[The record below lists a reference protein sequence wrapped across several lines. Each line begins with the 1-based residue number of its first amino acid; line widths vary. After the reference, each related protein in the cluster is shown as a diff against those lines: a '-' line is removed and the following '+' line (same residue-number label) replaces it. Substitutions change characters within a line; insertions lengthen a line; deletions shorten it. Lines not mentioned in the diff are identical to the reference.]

1 MNGVRF
7 LFAMAGLSGLLYGI
21 DIGVIAAALPY
32 LKATTAFTDAQLS
45 LIVGA
50 VVMGAVA
57 SALFAGPL
65 AERIGRKPTIAL
77 AAAAFTV
84 SVPIICLS
92 GGSFA
97 TMMSGRAIQGVSQG
111 LISVVMPM
119 YLAETLPAET
129 RGKGTGFFQFML
141 SIGLVAVAVLGFAI
155 AGLTGDAA
163 ADAVSAAAKTR
174 AWQLNFW
181 IAGIPGVLLLLG
193 SFFLKE
199 SPSWRAGRSPAPTEP
214 LTPSTSQPLFQR
226 KYLVPFVIVF
236 IVVICTQATGT
247 TAILNYSVKI
257 LGDVGLP
264 GAFANVADTV
274 IKTVNLV
281 ATLTALSL
289 VDVRGRKFLLKVG
302 TLGIIVAHLVA
313 AAVFLVLRFGWAPA
327 SPLTGVL
334 MAFAFVLL
342 VGFYA
347 IGPGVCVWLVM
358 SELMPRRIRA
368 NGMSVSLFCNRCVA
382 MAIASLFL
390 PWANAWGFEGVF
402 LTLAGCTAVY
412 FLTVKLVLPETKG
425 RTLEEIERLFDD

>member
-1 MNGVRF
+1 MR
-7 LFAMAGLSGLLYGI
+7 
-21 DIGVIAAALPY
+21 DEE
-32 LKATTAFTDAQLS
+32 
-45 LIVGA
+45 VGKREE
-50 VVMGAVA
+50 
-57 SALFAGPL
+57 GP
-65 AERIGRKPTIAL
+65 
-77 AAAAFTV
+77 V
-84 SVPIICLS
+84 
-92 GGSFA
+92 
-97 TMMSGRAIQGVSQG
+97 
-111 LISVVMPM
+111 
-119 YLAETLPAET
+119 
-129 RGKGTGFFQFML
+129 
-141 SIGLVAVAVLGFAI
+141 
-155 AGLTGDAA
+155 
-163 ADAVSAAAKTR
+163 
-174 AWQLNFW
+174 
-181 IAGIPGVLLLLG
+181 
-193 SFFLKE
+193 
-199 SPSWRAGRSPAPTEP
+199 
-214 LTPSTSQPLFQR
+214 FQR
-226 KYLVPFVIVF
+226 KYVLPFVIVF

-313 AAVFLVLRFGWAPA
+313 AAVFLVLRFGWASA

-358 SELMPRRIRA
+358 SELLPRRIRA